1 MRYAAIALLWAS
13 VGHAVGAG
21 YAAEIQKWRERREA
35 RLRADDG
42 WLTVAGLYWLK
53 EGVNRFGAAAANEV
67 AFPEGS
73 APALA
78 GVLEL
83 HGGKVTLRVE
93 PGGGGAGK
101 RGPRRD
107 EGVQPPRSRGP
118 PQPPPR

>member
-13 VGHAVGAG
+13 VGHAADAG

-83 HGGKVTLRVE
+83 HGGEGHR
-93 PGGGGAGK
+93 PGGAGGGGGGEEGAAAETARRTTK
-101 RGPRRD
+101 TRG
-107 EGVQPPRSRGP
+107 
-118 PQPPPR
+118 

>member
-13 VGHAVGAG
+13 VGHAADAG

-83 HGGKVTLRVE
+83 HGGKGTR
-93 PGGGGAGK
+93 PGGRGGGGAGK
-101 RGPRRD
+101 REAGATQRGQHPTPRGAR
-107 EGVQPPRSRGP
+107 P
-118 PQPPPR
+118 